1 MKTVLFTLVVAAGLA
16 ACGSK
21 KPTPAPPAPI
31 EPGTGSAVGS
41 AAGSAEQPESTGSA
55 AGSAAAE
62 TGSAAGSGSAAEIDW
77 TANAAKIDGKTYK
90 DLDKKQ
96 RGQLMKQYVLP
107 KAKELFAAFDP
118 KFGEVTCKTC
128 HGDGVKDH
136 TFKMPN
142 PKIKPLPGTEEAF
155 MAWVKQNPDEG
166 KWAGFMAQQ
175 LTPAMGQILGMKPFD
190 PKTKTGEFSCGAC
203 HTMKK

>member
-21 KPTPAPPAPI
+21 KPTPAPPPPI
-31 EPGTGSAVGS
+31 EQGTGS
-41 AAGSAEQPESTGSA
+41 AAGSAAGSAVEPESTGSA
-55 AGSAAAE
+55 AGSATAE
-62 TGSAAGSGSAAEIDW
+62 TGSAAGSAAEIDW

-90 DLDKKQ
+90 DLDKKG
-96 RGQLMKQYVLP
+96 RSQLMKQYVLP

-118 KFGEVTCKTC
+118 KFGDVTCKTC

-142 PKIKPLPGTEEAF
+142 PKIKPLPSSEEAF
-155 MAWVKQNPDEG
+155 MTWVKQNPEEG
-166 KWAGFMAQQ
+166 KWAGFMSQQ
-175 LTPAMGQILGMKPFD
+175 LEPEMAKILGLKPFD
-190 PKTKTGEFSCGAC
+190 PRAKTGEFGCIAC
-203 HTMKK
+203 HTLQK